1 MAMQLG
7 IVVIDDRNAA
17 HAMGLL
23 KAAQRREWQTRCFL
37 TDRGVFLLKDPA
49 FREMLDEGKAHYS
62 ICELSIERY
71 ADEGVSVEGL
81 EDKIIVGGQY
91 QNAELVHN
99 CDQVLTF

>member
-17 HAMGLL
+17 HAKGLL
-23 KAAQRREWQTRCFL
+23 KAAQERGWETRCFL
-37 TDRGVFLLKDPA
+37 TDRGVFLLQDPE
-49 FREMLDEGKAHYS
+49 FRQMLDESKSHFS
-62 ICELSIERY
+62 MCELSIERY
-71 ADEGVSVEGL
+71 AGDGVSVAGL
-81 EDKIIVGGQY
+81 EDKIVVGGQY